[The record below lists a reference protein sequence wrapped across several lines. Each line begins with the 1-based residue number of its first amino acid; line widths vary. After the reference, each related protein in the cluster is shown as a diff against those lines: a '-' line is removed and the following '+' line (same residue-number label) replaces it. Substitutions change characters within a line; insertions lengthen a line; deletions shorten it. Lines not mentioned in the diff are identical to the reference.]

1 MATIERLR
9 RSSRESIALVKQVVD
24 EGLDEAKKKWEAV
37 VSGRDSSRDSGTSA
51 EAEEQKH
58 ELSDSGV
65 AFPAVHPA
73 RSLPLPEAWPNRP
86 LLLRRSAVAHGSAS
100 GDGENGTPQ
109 SSLQS
114 QPKQLR
120 HHTAAPPQPQPQPQP
135 RPHSY
140 PHSYPELGVPFPV
153 ETELFEGHALLR
165 TRSTPGC
172 EAYFAGKARRTSFV
186 VSGRFKRPLSFAQL
200 YTGQVAPTL
209 TALARLRPR
218 THTLTRPLYLYPDL
232 RFCERCTARRSSSG
246 RSTLT

>member
-24 EGLDEAKKKWEAV
+24 EGLDEAKKKWEAA

-58 ELSDSGV
+58 ELSASGV

-100 GDGENGTPQ
+100 GDGCSDSASGDGCSE
-109 SSLQS
+109 
-114 QPKQLR
+114 
-120 HHTAAPPQPQPQPQP
+120 PQP

-140 PHSYPELGVPFPV
+140 PQPQLGVPFPV

-165 TRSTPGC
+165 TRRTPGC

>member
-1 MATIERLR
+1 MIPATACRYRSRTSVWQAISRPCSGYVSFRYFHPVALSWRDGRPSSWHLRRLLKCRRSAASSSMATIERLR

-37 VSGRDSSRDSGTSA
+37 VSGRDSSHDSGTSA

-58 ELSDSGV
+58 ELFASGV

-86 LLLRRSAVAHGSAS
+86 LLLRRSAVAHGCDS
-100 GDGENGTPQ
+100 GDGC
-109 SSLQS
+109 S
-114 QPKQLR
+114 
-120 HHTAAPPQPQPQPQP
+120 
-135 RPHSY
+135 
-140 PHSYPELGVPFPV
+140 ELGVPFPV

-172 EAYFAGKARRTSFV
+172 EEYFAGKARRTSFV

-209 TALARLRPR
+209 TALVGPR
-218 THTLTRPLYLYPDL
+218 THTLTRSLYL
-232 RFCERCTARRSSSG
+232 
-246 RSTLT
+246 

>member
-1 MATIERLR
+1 MRRHFRPLGPLR

-58 ELSDSGV
+58 ELSASGV

-86 LLLRRSAVAHGSAS
+86 LLLRRSAVAHASASGSCSDSAS
-100 GDGENGTPQ
+100 GDGCSDSASGDGCSE
-109 SSLQS
+109 
-114 QPKQLR
+114 
-120 HHTAAPPQPQPQPQP
+120 PQP

-140 PHSYPELGVPFPV
+140 PQPQLGVPFPV

-172 EAYFAGKARRTSFV
+172 EEYFAGKARRTTSV
-186 VSGRFKRPLSFAQL
+186 VLP
-200 YTGQVAPTL
+200 
-209 TALARLRPR
+209 
-218 THTLTRPLYLYPDL
+218 
-232 RFCERCTARRSSSG
+232 
-246 RSTLT
+246 